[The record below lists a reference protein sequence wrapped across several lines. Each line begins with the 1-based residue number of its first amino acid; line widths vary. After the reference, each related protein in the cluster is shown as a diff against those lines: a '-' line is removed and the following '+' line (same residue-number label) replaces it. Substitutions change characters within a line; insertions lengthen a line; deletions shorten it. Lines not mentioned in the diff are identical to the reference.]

1 MLKFILFSILALKQ
15 TLVKKL
21 LFILVLHS
29 YFLVFS
35 QGDASLNSTY
45 PEHYFQNPLDIPL
58 ILSGTFG
65 ELRTNHF
72 HAGLDLK
79 TEQKEGLKVFAS
91 AEGYISR
98 IKISHWGYGKAIY
111 VTHPNGYT
119 TVYAHLQKFNKRIEN
134 YIKLKQY
141 KKESFE
147 IQVFPSSEELLIAKN
162 EIIAF
167 SGSTGGFVAPHLH
180 FEIRDTKTEKPINP
194 MLFGIQIN
202 DSKKPRI
209 NSLIGYSLDNN
220 SHINS
225 IGVPIQLSM
234 INLKNG
240 DLLASKIKALG
251 KVSFGINGYD
261 QLDGAYNKNGFYNL
275 SMSVNGKKIYE
286 FEASS
291 FSFSESKY
299 INLLIDYERFKNL
312 KQRIQKCY
320 IESANKLSMYT
331 KPIKNGYLTI
341 EDGLNY
347 TVEIIA
353 KDFKGN
359 KQKVIIPIVGKKEAI
374 KISNEP
380 KITPFKID
388 HTQFN
393 KFQLKNIS
401 VAFPKKTFYQ
411 DLDLDLEVNDSIA
424 KIHTPTVPL
433 NKKYTLTFD
442 VSKYSEKQKKQLY
455 IAHINTNGKTNYQT
469 TVKKDS
475 TFYTS
480 TNKLGNFTLL
490 TDNLKPQ
497 VSLHNFKNEQW
508 LTHSKT
514 LKIKIFDEESGI
526 KSYRGEIDGEWI
538 LMEYNVKNGVLTYN
552 FNDKKFIKAKHKLKV
567 IVTDNVGNTTTINAD
582 FFRKK

>member
-1 MLKFILFSILALKQ
+1 
-15 TLVKKL
+15 VKKL
-21 LFILVLHS
+21 LFILVLHCN
-29 YFLVFS
+29 FIVFS
-35 QGDASLNSTY
+35 QGNASLNSIY
-45 PEHYFQNPLDIPL
+45 PDHYFQNPLDIPL

-65 ELRTNHF
+65 ELRNDHF

-79 TEQKEGLKVFAS
+79 TEQKEGLKVYTS
-91 AEGYISR
+91 AEGYVSR

-111 VTHPNGYT
+111 VTHSNGYT
-119 TVYAHLQKFNKRIEN
+119 TVYAHLQKFNKRIEQF
-134 YIKLKQY
+134 IKLKQY

-194 MLFGIQIN
+194 MLFGIQVN

-225 IGVPIQLSM
+225 IGVPIQLPM

-240 DLLASKIKALG
+240 DLLASKINAFG

-261 QLDGAYNKNGFYNL
+261 QLDDAYNKNGFYNL

-299 INLLIDYERFKNL
+299 INLLIDYERFKIL
-312 KQRIQKCY
+312 KQRVQKCY
-320 IESANKLSMYT
+320 VEPASKLSMYT

-359 KQKVIIPIVGKKEAI
+359 RQKVTIPIVGRKEAI
-374 KISNEP
+374 KISNKP

-388 HTQFN
+388 YTQFN

-401 VAFPKKTFYQ
+401 VAFPKYTFYK
-411 DLDLDLEVNDSIA
+411 DLYLDLKINDSIV
-424 KIHTPTVPL
+424 KIHAPTIPL

-442 VSKYSEKQKKQLY
+442 VSKYSENQKKQLY
-455 IAHINTNGKTNYQT
+455 IAYIDTNGKTNYQT

-497 VSLHNFKNEQW
+497 VNLHNFKNEQW
-508 LTHSKT
+508 LTHFKT
-514 LKIKIFDEESGI
+514 LKIKILDDDSGI

-552 FNDKKFIKAKHKLKV
+552 FNDKNFIKAKHQLKV
-567 IVTDNVGNTTTINAD
+567 TVTDNIGNTTTTNAT

>member
-1 MLKFILFSILALKQ
+1 MVS
-15 TLVKKL
+15 
-21 LFILVLHS
+21 
-29 YFLVFS
+29 S
-35 QGDASLNSTY
+35 QGNASLYSTY
-45 PEHYFQNPLDIPL
+45 PDNYFQNPLDIPL

-79 TEQKEGLKVFAS
+79 TQQRDGLKVVAS
-91 AEGYISR
+91 AEGYVSR

-111 VTHPNGYT
+111 ITHPNGYT
-119 TVYAHLQKFNKRIEN
+119 TVYAHLQKFNKRIEA

-147 IQVFPSSEELLIAKN
+147 IHVFPSSKELIISKN
-162 EIIAF
+162 ELIAF

-194 MLFGIQIN
+194 LLFGIHVD

-220 SHINS
+220 SHING
-225 IGVPIQLSM
+225 INVPLQLSM

-240 DLLASKIKALG
+240 ELRASKINAFG
-251 KVSFGINGYD
+251 KISFGISGYD

-275 SMSVNGKKIYE
+275 SMLVNGNKIYE

-291 FSFSESKY
+291 FAFSESKY
-299 INLLIDYERFKNL
+299 INLLIDYERFENL

-320 IESANKLSMYT
+320 IEPANKLSLYT
-331 KPIKNGYLTI
+331 KPIKNGYLNI

-359 KQKVIIPIVGKKEAI
+359 SQKVTIPIIGKKDAI
-374 KISNEP
+374 KIRSES
-380 KITPFKID
+380 KITPYKID
-388 HTQFN
+388 HKQFY
-393 KFQLKNIS
+393 KFQKNNIS
-401 VAFPKKTFYQ
+401 VAFPKYTFYK
-411 DLDLDLEVNDSIA
+411 DLYLDFEIKDSIVN
-424 KIHTPTVPL
+424 IHTPTVPL

-442 VSKYSEKQKKQLY
+442 VSNYSENQKRQLY
-455 IAHINTNGKTNYQT
+455 IASIGKKGKTNYKT
-469 TVKKDS
+469 TIKKDS
-475 TFYTS
+475 IFYTS
-480 TNKLGNFTLL
+480 IKKLGSFTLL
-490 TDNLKPQ
+490 TDNLNPKIR
-497 VSLHNFKNEQW
+497 LHNFKNEQW
-508 LTHSKT
+508 LTHFKT
-514 LKIKIFDEESGI
+514 LKVKILDDESGI
-526 KSYRGEIDGEWI
+526 NSYRGEIDGKWI

-552 FNDKKFIKAKHKLKV
+552 FNDKTFIKAKHQLKV
-567 IVTDNVGNTTTINAD
+567 IVTDNVGNSTTINAT